1 MGRHKPFTIVLM
13 VIGGICAAVL
23 LAFLFGIFVKL
34 LWNALMPDIFGLP
47 EIGYWQAVGLVILG
61 HLLLGG
67 GHHTHKSRSRRHHR
81 KSEKK
86 ERPHPEPCPE
96 PHPHPQPE

>member
-61 HLLLGG
+61 HLLIGG
-67 GHHTHKSRSRRHHR
+67 GGDHVHKHYNRRKHRHTKTEPCSR
-81 KSEKK
+81 
-86 ERPHPEPCPE
+86 PGPEPAPD
-96 PHPHPQPE
+96 PQVT

>member
-1 MGRHKPFTIVLM
+1 MGAHKPVKIVLM
-13 VIGGICAAVL
+13 VIGGLCLVVL

-67 GHHTHKSRSRRHHR
+67 CGSHSRHHSKDRR
-81 KSEKK
+81 KDWRRCS
-86 ERPHPEPCPE
+86 PAEPGP
-96 PHPHPQPE
+96 PPDPLAT